1 METRLSNIFKTT
13 NVTNFT
19 KAILKSYKSSISY
32 IQIENT
38 KTTRL
43 LFKGS
48 WILLYFWHSNWHNF
62 GYISE
67 KLQNHT
73 FSKAHRSQNGS
84 SNKLFFNFCLFPFSN
99 FQMTIV
105 LQFYYVTSI
114 FDLHIFEKETADL
127 SNFFEICTEMYFVSV
142 FFLDERN
149 ITTSFWWHI

>member
-48 WILLYFWHSNWHNF
+48 WILPYFWHSNWHYF
-62 GYISE
+62 GYISGKVAKPHFLE
-67 KLQNHT
+67 SPQK
-73 FSKAHRSQNGS
+73 SKRAVEHAIFYFLHSPFFQISNDYRQKSYNGFWVFLGS
-84 SNKLFFNFCLFPFSN
+84 SN
-99 FQMTIV
+99 
-105 LQFYYVTSI
+105 TSQI
-114 FDLHIFEKETADL
+114 FLIYTFLTKKRR
-127 SNFFEICTEMYFVSV
+127 V
-142 FFLDERN
+142 F
-149 ITTSFWWHI
+149 